1 MKKYE
6 QHEPHLK
13 NQVFLQLFLMV
24 NTGVP
29 AAVSNGKH
37 RWTAAVSN
45 KTYLYNIQI
54 CIQVIL
60 IFAY

>member
-29 AAVSNGKH
+29 AAVSNKIY
-37 RWTAAVSN
+37 V
-45 KTYLYNIQI
+45 YNIQI
-54 CIQVIL
+54 FIQL
-60 IFAY
+60 S